1 MADVRIPT
9 FVGRHRS
16 CDRPL
21 FGPLADHDTSLP
33 VTQQAFD
40 FVLGSTQA

>member
-9 FVGRHRS
+9 FVG

-40 FVLGSTQA
+40 FVLGSTQV